1 MLILILINIQY
12 LQNVVFSSEEGQNGQ
27 NHSSVTHHQ
36 LKNPPRQDFASPLLG
51 KPSPLPVGTIC
62 KTLLDT
68 SSKVLLC
75 TFSSILNCNLA
86 SQKNP

>member
-51 KPSPLPVGTIC
+51 KPLPTPCWHYLQNPARHIIKGLVVYIF
-62 KTLLDT
+62 LD
-68 SSKVLLC
+68 SEM
-75 TFSSILNCNLA
+75 
-86 SQKNP
+86 